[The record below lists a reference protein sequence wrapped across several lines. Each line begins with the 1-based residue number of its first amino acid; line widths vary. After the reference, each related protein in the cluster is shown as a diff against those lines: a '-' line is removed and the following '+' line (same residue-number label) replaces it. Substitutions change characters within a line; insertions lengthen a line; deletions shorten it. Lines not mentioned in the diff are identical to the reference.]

1 MQSIQFPISL
11 LFKVT
16 TFSNDFIAKD
26 SSGTTIAYVREKM
39 LKLTDTIDV
48 YSDESKSLKMFQIRA
63 DRWLDF
69 NANYAFMDSES
80 NFLGSLARKGWA
92 SLWSSRYESY
102 DRNRNLAYVI
112 SEENPFVKVIDGIF
126 GQIPIIG
133 MLTGYFFNP
142 SYLVTDNQTIVA
154 KLIKQPS
161 LFGRKFLIETYTSL
175 PDYDTQ
181 LIFLSLAQ
189 MVLLERERG

>member
-142 SYLVTDNQTIVA
+142 CYLVTDNQTIVA

>member
-26 SSGTTIAYVREKM
+26 SSSTTIAYVREKM

-48 YSDESKSLKMFQIRA
+48 YSDESKSRKIFQIRA

-69 NANYAFMDSES
+69 NANYAFMDSEN

-102 DRNRNLAYVI
+102 DRNRNLTHVI

-133 MLTGYFFNP
+133 ILTGYFFNP
-142 SYLVTDNQTIVA
+142 SYLVTSNQTIVA

-161 LFGRKFLIETYTSL
+161 LFGRKFHIESYTSFS
-175 PDYDTQ
+175 DYDAQ

>member
-1 MQSIQFPISL
+1 MHSIQFPISL

-26 SSGTTIAYVREKM
+26 SNGTTIAYVREKM
-39 LKLTDTIDV
+39 LKLTDTIDI
-48 YSDESKSLKMFQIRA
+48 YSDESKSRKMYQIRA

-69 NANYAFMDSES
+69 NANYAFIDSEN

-102 DRNRNLAYVI
+102 DRNRNLAYII

-126 GQIPIIG
+126 GQIPIVG

-142 SYLVTDNQTIVA
+142 SYLVTSNQTIVA

-161 LFGRKFLIETYTSL
+161 LFGRKFLIEAYTSL
-175 PDYDTQ
+175 SEDDTQ
-181 LIFLSLAQ
+181 LVFLSLAQ

>member
-26 SSGTTIAYVREKM
+26 SSGKTIAYVREKM

-69 NANYAFMDSES
+69 NANYAFMDSEN

-142 SYLVTDNQTIVA
+142 SYLVTHNQTIVA

>member
-69 NANYAFMDSES
+69 NANYAFMDSEN

-112 SEENPFVKVIDGIF
+112 SEENPFVKFIDGIF

>member
-69 NANYAFMDSES
+69 NANYAFMDSEN

>member
-1 MQSIQFPISL
+1 MHSIQFPISL

-26 SSGTTIAYVREKM
+26 SNGTTIAYVREKM
-39 LKLTDTIDV
+39 LKLTDTIDI
-48 YSDESKSLKMFQIRA
+48 YSDESKSRKMYQIRA

-69 NANYAFMDSES
+69 NANYAFIDSEN

-126 GQIPIIG
+126 VQIPIVG

-142 SYLVTDNQTIVA
+142 SYLVTSNQTIVA

-161 LFGRKFLIETYTSL
+161 LFGRKFLIEAYTSL
-175 PDYDTQ
+175 SEDDTQ
-181 LIFLSLAQ
+181 LVFLSLAQ

>member
-1 MQSIQFPISL
+1 MHSIQFPISL

-26 SSGTTIAYVREKM
+26 SNGTTIAYVREKM
-39 LKLTDTIDV
+39 LKLTDTIDI
-48 YSDESKSLKMFQIRA
+48 YSDESKSRKMYQIRA

-69 NANYAFMDSES
+69 NANYAFIDSEN

-126 GQIPIIG
+126 GQIPIVG

-142 SYLVTDNQTIVA
+142 SYLVTSNQTIVA

-161 LFGRKFLIETYTSL
+161 LFGRKFLIEAYTSL
-175 PDYDTQ
+175 SEDDTQ
-181 LIFLSLAQ
+181 LVFLSLAQ